1 MARSATLLCF
11 PAVAVQ
17 LASKASPL
25 LASRLITLTTQ
36 SVSDIHDV
44 LALQT
49 HYPACERFSAYL
61 LALFNRNPLRTK
73 SREILEL
80 PTSRRE
86 IAELLGIGID
96 TMARSIRTLQDHGTL
111 RVHSARLLEL
121 IDRARLESTVLM
133 RHRRTVA

>member
-1 MARSATLLCF
+1 
-11 PAVAVQ
+11 
-17 LASKASPL
+17 
-25 LASRLITLTTQ
+25 
-36 SVSDIHDV
+36 
-44 LALQT
+44 
-49 HYPACERFSAYL
+49 L